1 MKAEEWAGLDL
12 SVQNGQQ
19 TGSDLWSGLCQE
31 GISIGSFL
39 AVGRTVTFESFNQA
53 GAQFHDETTPNCK
66 NSKSTV

>member
-31 GISIGSFL
+31 GISIVSFL
-39 AVGRTVTFESFNQA
+39 AVGLRVTLKSFLASMCTV
-53 GAQFHDETTPNCK
+53 P
-66 NSKSTV
+66 